1 MLWNKT
7 LSWWSS
13 TVLFINYIAAFLIL
27 ISYLAP
33 VVHPKSFWLIA
44 FFGMAY
50 PLLLIINF
58 LFVLFWLF
66 RKPKWSILSLLVI
79 LLGWNTLTRT
89 IGFSNKTKDY
99 QKEETALRLMS
110 YNVHLFKAL
119 HDEKVSTSKEFLTI
133 LEEVNPDVIC
143 LQKFYTQRKG
153 KENIQST
160 LIEKY
165 GYKHFYFEE
174 VAGNEFDA
182 YGIAIFSKLPILNRG
197 SLDINLRERNVNR
210 IQYVDLQKGNSQIRV
225 YNVHLQ
231 SVGFQQEDYQFISK
245 EFSNMQEE
253 IASTKRIGIRL
264 KEAFIKR
271 SEQVD
276 LLYDDIENR
285 EDPYIVAGD
294 FNDTPSSYAVNR
306 IAKKAKIAF
315 HEKGRGWGVTY
326 NGAFPNFQIDYI
338 MASADFDI
346 HKFKIIPK
354 ILSDHYP
361 IWSDL
366 HL

>member
-1 MLWNKT
+1 MRWNKS
-7 LSWWSS
+7 LSWWSGF
-13 TVLFINYIAAFLIL
+13 VLFLNFMAVFLIL

-33 VVHPKSFWLIA
+33 FVHPKSVWIFA
-44 FFGMAY
+44 FFGMSY
-50 PLLLIINF
+50 PFLLILNF
-58 LFVLFWLF
+58 LFILFWLF
-66 RKPKWSILSLLVI
+66 RKPKWTLVSLFAI
-79 LLGWNTLTRT
+79 LLGWNTLNKT
-89 IGFSNKTKDY
+89 IGFSNEAIDL
-99 QKEETALRLMS
+99 QKEDTAIRLMS

-119 HDEKVSTSKEFLTI
+119 DDEKKSIRKDFFSI
-133 LEEVNPDVIC
+133 LEDVNPDVIC

-153 KENIQST
+153 RENIKAV
-160 LIEKY
+160 LIEKH

-182 YGIAIFSKLPILNRG
+182 YGIAIFSKYPIVNTG
-197 SLDINLRERNVNR
+197 SLAINLKEKNVNR
-210 IQYVDLQKGNSQIRV
+210 IQYVDLKKDSSLIRV

-231 SVGFQQEDYQFISK
+231 SVGFQQEDYQFISQ
-245 EFSNMQEE
+245 EFSSLQAD
-253 IASTKRIGIRL
+253 IASTKRIGGRL
-264 KEAFIKR
+264 KDAFIKR

-276 LLYDDIENR
+276 LLYDDIQNCEI
-285 EDPYIVAGD
+285 PYIVAGD

-306 IAKKAKIAF
+306 IAKNAKIAF

-338 MASADFDI
+338 MTSADFAI
-346 HKFKIIPK
+346 QNFQIIPEK
-354 ILSDHYP
+354 ISDHYP

>member
-1 MLWNKT
+1 MLWKKD
-7 LSWWSS
+7 LGWWSS

-27 ISYLAP
+27 VSYLAP
-33 VVHPKSFWLIA
+33 FVHPKSFWLLA

-50 PLLLIINF
+50 PFLLIINSVF
-58 LFVLFWLF
+58 ILFWVV
-66 RKPKWSILSLLVI
+66 RKPKWSVLSLFAI
-79 LLGWNTLTRT
+79 FLGWNTLNKT
-89 IGFSNKTKDY
+89 IGFSEKATNY
-99 QKEETALRLMS
+99 HKEASALRLMS

-119 HDEKVSTSKEFLTI
+119 HDEKESTRKEFLSI

-153 KENIQST
+153 KENIQSI
-160 LIEKY
+160 LINKY
-165 GYKHFYFEE
+165 GYKHYYFEE

-182 YGIAIFSKLPILNRG
+182 YGIAIFSKLPILNTG
-197 SLDINLRERNVNR
+197 SLDINLNERNVNR
-210 IQYVDLQKGNSQIRV
+210 IQYVDLRKDSSQIRV

-231 SVGFQQEDYQFISK
+231 SVGFQQEDYQFISQ
-245 EFSNMQEE
+245 EFSTMQED
-253 IASTKRIGIRL
+253 IASTKRIGGRL
-264 KEAFIKR
+264 KDAFIKR

-276 LLYDDIENR
+276 LLYDDIESY
-285 EDPYIVAGD
+285 DYPYIIAGD

-306 IAKKAKIAF
+306 IAKNSKIAF

-338 MASADFDI
+338 MTSADFDI
-346 HKFKIIPK
+346 HKFKIISEK
-354 ILSDHYP
+354 ISDHYP

-366 HL
+366 DL